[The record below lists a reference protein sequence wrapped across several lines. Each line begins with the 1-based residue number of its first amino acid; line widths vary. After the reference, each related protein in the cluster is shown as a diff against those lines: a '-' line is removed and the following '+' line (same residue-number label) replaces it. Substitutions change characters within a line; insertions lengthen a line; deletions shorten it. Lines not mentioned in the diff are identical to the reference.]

1 LSSHENHDAARSSE
15 HRHLGAAVA
24 ELRELRGLS
33 QAEVADRA
41 QLRRSHLA
49 AIERG
54 EVDPTFVTLVRIVRA
69 IPAPLAELFELFER
83 RRDAA
88 AGD

>member
-1 LSSHENHDAARSSE
+1 LSSHDGHNGARSPE

-24 ELRELRGLS
+24 ELRERHGRT
-33 QAEVADRA
+33 QAEVADA
-41 QLRRSHLA
+41 AELRRSHLA

-69 IPAPLAELFELFER
+69 MQASLAELFELFER
-83 RRDAA
+83 RRGSA
-88 AGD
+88 